1 MMEVGSL
8 GVKAPV
14 SLRYS
19 SLEEGEGVAKY
30 ATGHNIFNFVEI
42 KGIKTFFKIPNRHA
56 PSEALGSYA
65 PVNQWAN
72 LI

>member
-19 SLEEGEGVAKY
+19 SLEEREGVAKY
-30 ATGHNIFNFVEI
+30 ATGHHIFIFMKI
-42 KGIKTFFKIPNRHA
+42 KGIKTFFKIPNLC
-56 PSEALGSYA
+56 LGPHLVKPWLA
-65 PVNQWAN
+65 MP
-72 LI
+72 L